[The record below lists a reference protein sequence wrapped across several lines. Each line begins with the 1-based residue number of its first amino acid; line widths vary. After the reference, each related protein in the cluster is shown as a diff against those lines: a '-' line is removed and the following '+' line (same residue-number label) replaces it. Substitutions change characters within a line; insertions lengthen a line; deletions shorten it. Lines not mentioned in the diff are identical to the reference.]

1 MSARGGD
8 QQTTRHKGQP
18 GAHNSCQWA
27 KGRAES
33 RAYDAAMLSSNPA
46 PLEKSERSPSTA
58 HAAMLDALVAGEGL
72 ARVARIA
79 EEHVDEPVGIF
90 VPRPGSDG
98 SDGGAAERYVAELVA
113 GGAPPRPAEV
123 AEVVPITAQ
132 GEIQGAVLMF
142 GEDHPEAFEYLSAAA
157 VAAVTGVAMLN
168 ARADA
173 AQDTGESLVADLLG
187 GETIRPGELVRRAG
201 LRGCDLTDGVAALCV
216 NPGGEP
222 SGRVVATIAAERP
235 EALAEVAGDRVYV
248 LLPGALEEARKLAQ
262 RLAER
267 VTVALSSRYREAGD
281 ARLALEESELL
292 LLLAEASGRSADNPS
307 WDSLRLLFR
316 TYVADPE
323 ELKRFSEQTVGELVR
338 YDERQES
345 ELQVTFWAYQESNCN
360 MNLTAKATYTHRH
373 TVSNRL
379 NRIEELTG
387 LDPSQSYDRELLS
400 LALKAHYVISMS
412 RPR

>member
-1 MSARGGD
+1 
-8 QQTTRHKGQP
+8 
-18 GAHNSCQWA
+18 
-27 KGRAES
+27 
-33 RAYDAAMLSSNPA
+33 MLSSNPA
-46 PLEKSERSPSTA
+46 ALERSERSPASA

-72 ARVARIA
+72 ARVAEIA
-79 EEHVDEPVGIF
+79 AEHVGEPVGIF

-98 SDGGAAERYVAELVA
+98 SDGDAAERYVAELVA
-113 GGAPPRPAEV
+113 GGDPPRPPEV

-132 GEIQGAVLMF
+132 GELQGAVLMF
-142 GEDHPEAFEYLSAAA
+142 GEDHPEAFEYLRVAA

-168 ARADA
+168 ARQDA
-173 AQDTGESLVADLLG
+173 ARETGEDLVADLLG
-187 GETIRPGELVRRAG
+187 GEPIRPGELVRRAG
-201 LRGCDLTDGVAALCV
+201 LRGCDLTEGVSALCI
-216 NPGGEP
+216 NPGEEP
-222 SGRVVATIAAERP
+222 GGRVVATVAAQRP
-235 EALAEVAGDRVYV
+235 DALAEVVDGRVYV
-248 LLPGALEEARKLAQ
+248 LVPGTLEPARKLAQ
-262 RLAER
+262 RLTER

-292 LLLAEASGRSADNPS
+292 LLLAEASGRSADSNS

-323 ELKRFSEQTVGELVR
+323 ELQRFSEQTVGELVR
-338 YDERQES
+338 HDERQES

-387 LDPSQSYDRELLS
+387 LDPSQSYQRELLS

>member
-1 MSARGGD
+1 
-8 QQTTRHKGQP
+8 
-18 GAHNSCQWA
+18 
-27 KGRAES
+27 
-33 RAYDAAMLSSNPA
+33 
-46 PLEKSERSPSTA
+46 
-58 HAAMLDALVAGEGL
+58 MLDALVAGEGL

-79 EEHVDEPVGIF
+79 EEHVGEPVDIF

-98 SDGGAAERYVAELVA
+98 SDGDSAERYVAELVA
-113 GGAPPRPAEV
+113 GATPRRPEDV

-142 GEDHPEAFEYLSAAA
+142 GEDHPEAFEYLNAAA

-168 ARADA
+168 AREDA
-173 AQDTGESLVADLLG
+173 TRDSGEGLVTDLLADG
-187 GETIRPGELVRRAG
+187 RIPPGELVRRAG
-201 LRGCDLTDGVAALCV
+201 LRGCDLTEGVTALCV
-216 NPGGEP
+216 NPGEDP
-222 SGRVVATIAAERP
+222 SGRVIATVAAERP
-235 EALAEVAGDRVYV
+235 DALAETADGRVYV
-248 LLPGALEEARKLAQ
+248 LVPGGLERARKLAQ
-262 RLAER
+262 RLTDR
-267 VTVALSSRYREAGD
+267 VTVALSSRYLEAGD
-281 ARLALEESELL
+281 ARLALEEAELL
-292 LLLAEASGRSADNPS
+292 LLLAEAGGRNADTPS

-338 YDERQES
+338 FDERQES

-360 MNLTAKATYTHRH
+360 MNVTAEATFTHRH

-379 NRIEELTG
+379 NRIEGLTG